1 LSVDGAVLRV
11 YADTSAI
18 GGYFDAEFAEGSQ
31 ALFARFQSRE
41 YVLVLSDVTIAELEN
56 APETVR
62 SLISG
67 IPAGGVESVLFTSEA
82 DRLAQA
88 YLSAGVLPAKM
99 WADAQHIAIA
109 TLAGVDVLVS
119 WNFKHVVNLR
129 RIHGYNEV
137 NAELG
142 YPPVEIRTPREVV
155 NEG

>member
-1 LSVDGAVLRV
+1 MSSDGGRLRV

-18 GGYFDAEFAEGSQ
+18 GGYFDAEFADGSQ
-31 ALFARFQSRE
+31 ALFARLRTGE
-41 YVLVLSDVTIAELEN
+41 YALVVSDVTIAELEN
-56 APETVR
+56 APAAVQA
-62 SLISG
+62 LISEL
-67 IPAGGVESVLFTSEA
+67 PAGVVESVLFTPEA

-88 YLSAGVLPAKM
+88 YLAASVLPPKM

-109 TLAGVDVLVS
+109 TLAAVDVLVS

-129 RIHGYNEV
+129 RIRGYNEV

-142 YPPVEIRTPREVV
+142 YPSVEIRTPREVV